1 MPSVENLDITRM
13 INLNEQTGK
22 CGEINLRI
30 SVRKVAQRINQENA
44 VSNSFIARP
53 T

>member
-1 MPSVENLDITRM
+1 M

-22 CGEINLRI
+22 CGERNLRI
-30 SVRKVAQRINQENA
+30 SVRINEENA
-44 VSNSFIARP
+44 ISNSFIARP